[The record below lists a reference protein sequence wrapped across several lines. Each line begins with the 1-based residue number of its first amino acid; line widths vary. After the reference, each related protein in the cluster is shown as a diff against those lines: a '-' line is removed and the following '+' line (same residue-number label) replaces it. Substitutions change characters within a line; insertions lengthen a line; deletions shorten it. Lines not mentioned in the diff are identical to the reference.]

1 MRRLGPETDLSVQEG
16 SRAPSAVSGERK
28 RSPAS
33 PGTLRALGAMKGVGQ
48 KRDGH
53 DLT

>member
-1 MRRLGPETDLSVQEG
+1 MRRLGRETDLSVQEG

-28 RSPAS
+28 SPAS